1 MVIESIE
8 AATATLSALNGLI
21 AQCNETG
28 QGVHQIMGM
37 ISDFGEGIT
46 DFEAQRRQ
54 STFKPLTQNEI
65 LKLQMIKRQYER
77 HWQSVHDL
85 LLVADPKLLDDFK
98 AAKAQQDRDRQ
109 DHLRMIARKKKE
121 RQHLVNQMLVGGTTL
136 IVGGTIIAGGFAI
149 MVKVY
154 G

>member
-1 MVIESIE
+1 M
-8 AATATLSALNGLI
+8 
-21 AQCNETG
+21 
-28 QGVHQIMGM
+28 
-37 ISDFGEGIT
+37 
-46 DFEAQRRQ
+46 
-54 STFKPLTQNEI
+54 
-65 LKLQMIKRQYER
+65 
-77 HWQSVHDL
+77 HDL

-121 RQHLVNQMLVGGTTL
+121 RQHLVNQILVGGTTL

-149 MVKVY
+149 ILRLY